1 MVVRKRLPIAIW
13 SAVFAF
19 VAATVG
25 ATMALISIGRH
36 DALSES
42 EGRVVRFA
50 SGAEAAL
57 NRTLIAADVLLA
69 DMHEVLQP
77 ATAAD
82 GGIEQTAA
90 ERLLLGIIRRNLLLR
105 DIAVLDER
113 GQVLAS
119 ARSET
124 QRLGVPLPE
133 RFIRETLAQQIPV
146 LAISAPLLN
155 FATSERALY
164 FARPVQLTP
173 GRRVLVIAEAPLS
186 LVTTIL
192 VPASD
197 IPGLVVTLE
206 RDDGQLLAS
215 VPALDAQLGNRLPS
229 PLPAALLSGPAIQ
242 ASGRL
247 DGALSILVA
256 RPSVYRS
263 VRIVAGIPVSAA
275 LSEWRDDRQQIVSVA
290 IAFIALITGAGA
302 AVHWQLGRLTRARR
316 QIAQAKSVMDRALA
330 SMADGFLLCDASDC
344 VVVWNERYLEMFPWL
359 REVIAVGVSFEVF
372 VNVAARALMPNE
384 QDEAQRQAWRTMR
397 LSLHRSGY
405 GMYEQELANG
415 SVIHVIERRTPD
427 GGVVSVFRDITAAE
441 RELARATKAADA
453 ANRAKSQFLATMS
466 HEIRTPLNG
475 VLGMNGLLLKTSLTE
490 QQREYAKTIRS
501 SGQSLLALV
510 NDILDLSKIE
520 AGRLELVVTEF
531 DPRQLVNDVVA
542 SIATRAQQKGL
553 ALAVQFMTDLPNL
566 LKGDDG
572 RLHQVL
578 FNLVDNAVKF
588 TEQGSVEID
597 VAHRAL
603 DATRVELSV
612 AVRDTGFG
620 IEPEVVPTL
629 FERFTQADSG
639 IARRHGGSGLGLA
652 ISREL
657 VDLMGGRI
665 GVETNIGKG
674 STFRIA
680 MPLELGQSPRSE
692 VVDTQTDVE
701 IDPIQRLRILV
712 AEDNEVNQLVVGA
725 VLAQL
730 GHSCDMAG
738 DGFEVLA
745 MIKVGEYDL
754 VLMDIQMPGMDGVTA
769 ARQIRGLG
777 GAAAQIPIVAV
788 TANATVEE
796 REAYVAAGMI
806 EHVSKPLVTSEL
818 TRAIARAMLPQARTV
833 DGVAASKPT

>member
-1 MVVRKRLPIAIW
+1 MAIAIW

-25 ATMALISIGRH
+25 VTMVLVSNGRR

-50 SGAEAAL
+50 NGAEAAL

-77 ATAAD
+77 AIEAD
-82 GGIEQTAA
+82 GAIERTIADGLLRGIT
-90 ERLLLGIIRRNLLLR
+90 RRNLLLR
-105 DIAVLDER
+105 DVAVLDER

-133 RFIRETLAQQIPV
+133 RFIRETLAQQMPV

-164 FARPVQLTP
+164 FARPVQLAL
-173 GRRVLVIAEAPLS
+173 GRRVLVVAEAPLS

-215 VPALDAQLGNRLPS
+215 VPALDAQLGNQLPS
-229 PLPAALLSGPAIQ
+229 PLPTALLSGPAMQ
-242 ASGRL
+242 APGRL
-247 DGALSILVA
+247 DGSQSILVA

-263 VRIVAGIPVSAA
+263 VRIVAGISLSAA
-275 LSEWRDDRQQIVSVA
+275 LTEWRDDRQQIVSVA

-302 AVHWQLGRLTRARR
+302 AVHWQLGRLARARL

-330 SMADGFLLCDASDC
+330 SMADGFLLCDASDR

-359 REVIAVGVSFEVF
+359 RQVIAIGVSFEVF
-372 VNVAARALMPNE
+372 VDVAARALMPND
-384 QDEAQRQAWRTMR
+384 QDDAQRQAWRTMR

-441 RELARATKAADA
+441 RELARATKAAEA
-453 ANRAKSQFLATMS
+453 ASRAKSQFLATMS

-475 VLGMNGLLLKTSLTE
+475 VLGMNGLLLKTPLTE

-501 SGQSLLALV
+501 SGQTLLTLI

-520 AGRLELVVTEF
+520 AGRLDLVVAEF

-542 SIATRAQQKGL
+542 SISTRAQEKGL
-553 ALAVQFMTDLPNL
+553 ALTVQFMTELPDL

-572 RLHQVL
+572 RLRQVL
-578 FNLVDNAVKF
+578 FKLVGNAVKF

-603 DATRVELSV
+603 DANRIEFSV
-612 AVRDTGFG
+612 AVRDSGFG
-620 IEPEVVPTL
+620 IELQVLPTL
-629 FERFTQADSG
+629 FERFTQADGG
-639 IARRHGGSGLGLA
+639 IARRYGGSGLGLA

-657 VDLMGGRI
+657 VDLMAGRI
-665 GVETNIGKG
+665 GVETDLGKG

-680 MPLELGQSPRSE
+680 IPLELGQSARSGA
-692 VVDTQTDVE
+692 VDTQADVPS
-701 IDPIQRLRILV
+701 DMVASLRILV

-725 VLAQL
+725 VLTQM
-730 GHSCDMAG
+730 GHSCEMAG
-738 DGFEVLA
+738 NGFEALA
-745 MIKVGEYDL
+745 MIKDGIYDL
-754 VLMDIQMPGMDGVTA
+754 VLMDIQMPGMDGMTA
-769 ARQIRGLG
+769 ARQIRALG
-777 GAAAQIPIVAV
+777 GSAAQIPIVAL
-788 TANATVEE
+788 TANATPEE
-796 REAYVAAGMI
+796 REAYLAAGMN

-818 TRAIARAMLPQARTV
+818 TCAIARAMRRQSPATA
-833 DGVAASKPT
+833 DGLAAPKVK